1 MCIQAAASVNVGVEG
16 LTFGWRVSLGFQF
29 LYVFIIFIGFPLL
42 PESPRY
48 DNQYMTEITNQYF
61 CNEMQVVNQEK

>member
-1 MCIQAAASVNVGVEG
+1 MCTLLLFTVDLSPLTYIQAAASVNVGVEG

-29 LYVFIIFIGFPLL
+29 LYVFVMFIGFPLL

-48 DNQYMTEITNQYF
+48 DNQYI
-61 CNEMQVVNQEK
+61 